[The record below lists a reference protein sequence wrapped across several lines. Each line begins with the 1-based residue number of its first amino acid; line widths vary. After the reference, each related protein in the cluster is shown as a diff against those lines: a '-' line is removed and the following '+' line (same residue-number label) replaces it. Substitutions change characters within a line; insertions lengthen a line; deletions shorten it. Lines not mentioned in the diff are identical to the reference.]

1 MERFSY
7 SRNGDNGLVD
17 QNCLVRVQLPAVDTV
32 GKRVVYVIRVTN
44 LETRQSWEVARR
56 FSEFLKLRNEL
67 LTYFGQENQK
77 KCPGCVNYEK
87 VLRLFEFPRKHIFTS
102 DSPVVLNYR
111 KVALRSFVALLASHT
126 FTTTPKCPTCSG
138 FAFTAVQEFLTQ
150 ELKPMMPARGTSTD
164 MEDVPPLTPDAIR
177 ESMDVKKFTDSR
189 PAAKLRQVDSN
200 GNFVHANSG
209 KKPRS
214 VPPQQKQKQKPTHIH
229 TPAKP
234 AAGEEDFPSPPNS
247 ATGSSSAS
255 FSDPASPVA
264 VLPAARHEKEA
275 VNDEVVE
282 DEGSFVSFT
291 SGARPKRSSR
301 ASRASRASRHS
312 AKSMTKQQGGSS
324 VGVVVKTKKSEKKRL
339 NFSRKQQSASSP
351 RRSMESAGGDDERE
365 PDANADEVDD
375 DEINLDFLKNVSI
388 AAK

>member
-7 SRNGDNGLVD
+7 SRNGGNGLVD
-17 QNCLVRVQLPAVDTV
+17 QNCLVRVQLPTVDTV

-67 LTYFGQENQK
+67 LAYFGQENQK

-150 ELKPMMPARGTSTD
+150 ELKPMLPVRGTSTD
-164 MEDVPPLTPDAIR
+164 TEDVPPLTPDAIR

-189 PAAKLRQVDSN
+189 PAAKLRQVDST
-200 GNFVHANSG
+200 GNFVRANSG

-214 VPPQQKQKQKPTHIH
+214 APSQQKEKSAHIH

-264 VLPAARHEKEA
+264 AMPAARHEKEP
-275 VNDEVVE
+275 VKDEVVE

-291 SGARPKRSSR
+291 GGSRSKRS
-301 ASRASRASRHS
+301 SRASRASRHS
-312 AKSMTKQQGGSS
+312 AKSMTQQQGNSS
-324 VGVVVKTKKSEKKRL
+324 TAVVVTTKKSEKKRL
-339 NFSRKQQSASSP
+339 NFSRKQQSSSSS

-365 PDANADEVDD
+365 QDGETDEVDD
-375 DEINLDFLKNVSI
+375 EEINLDFLKNVSI